1 MIKINECFKFRFQK
15 LHKSWRR
22 SDSPPS
28 LKIYAFPSDN
38 ALCVVA
44 ALDCYMK
51 EYQSGE
57 KKIKLLNY

>member
-1 MIKINECFKFRFQK
+1 MFQK